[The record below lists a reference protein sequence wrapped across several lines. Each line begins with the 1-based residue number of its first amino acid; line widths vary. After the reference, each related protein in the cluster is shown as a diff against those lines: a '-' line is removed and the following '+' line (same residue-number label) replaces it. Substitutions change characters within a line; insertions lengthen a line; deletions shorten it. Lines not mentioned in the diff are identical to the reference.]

1 MRTILLSLAL
11 LVAAP
16 FAVMSQ
22 ATSAPPD
29 STQRFRPLR
38 SDGGGHEPLRRRVSV
53 DLREAT
59 VEEAL
64 QAVAREA
71 AVGLTYDPG
80 LPGLDRRASVRLDGV
95 AAAEAFLRV
104 TRGSAL
110 ELFVS
115 TSGRT
120 VLVRRRPDDADARG
134 IVEGTVRDAGGAPV
148 DNARIQVVGTHLGVL
163 SAADGRFTVHNV
175 PAGRHTLRVMRLGFR
190 AAEYSV
196 TVTGGNTEHIAL
208 GMDAAPTPLA
218 QVVVTPG
225 YFGVMEQPMAA
236 AQSLSRQQLETAPQL
251 AEDTF
256 RAVNRLPGVTS
267 SDFTSAF
274 RVRGSS
280 NDEVLMTLDG
290 LQLYEPF
297 HLKDFDAALSII
309 DIAALSGMEL
319 VTGGFGARYGDRL
332 AGTFHMHTDEL
343 AQGDGRTTLALTL
356 TNLRAASQGHFAD
369 DRGEWLLSARH
380 GYLEYALEL
389 VDPAFD
395 VSPRYYDVLAKVMYR
410 LGHRH
415 DLSVHG
421 LHAADRLDYRDD
433 PQGEDLDE
441 LNTAYGSSYAWARW
455 TARFSSAVEART
467 LVAAGHLSWRRRGE
481 NVARFD
487 GAQDVHIDD
496 DREMSFAGLRQDW
509 SVSFSERAML
519 SWSVDLRRLS
529 SGYDYLRW
537 QRHLFVDADTLA
549 GRRDTTQVI
558 TAPAGTVVGAHVS
571 QRLRPWEPLTLEL
584 GVRFDRHSYVDS
596 DELSPRLNV
605 ALDVG
610 ERTTLRG
617 AWGRYSQAQ
626 GIHQLQVQDGI
637 QDFHRTEIA
646 EHRALGVEH
655 LFASGVLLRAETYQ
669 RRIENPRPQLLNIA
683 NELEPVP
690 EAEDDR
696 LLYLPS
702 SGDVRGVELFAR
714 REARERFD
722 WSASYAYSV
731 AEDVVDGRR
740 IPRLFDQRHTFYAD
754 VAYAPSRRWRFSAA
768 WQYHSGWPFTPITVR
783 VDTATGPVFITR
795 RTFGEL
801 NSRRLPSYHRMDV
814 RVMRTFDTRRGRV
827 LAYID
832 IFNLYNRRNARAPEV
847 NVLSISPFRVTEG
860 VDRQLPRLPSFGVIW
875 EF

>member
-1 MRTILLSLAL
+1 MRTILLSLVL

-16 FAVMSQ
+16 MAAMPQ

-29 STQRFRPLR
+29 STARFSPLR
-38 SDGGGHEPLRRRVSV
+38 GDGGGREPLRRRISL
-53 DLREAT
+53 DLRQVT

-64 QAVAREA
+64 RAVAREA

-80 LPGLDRRASVRLDGV
+80 LPGLDRRATVRVDGV
-95 AAAEAFLRV
+95 PAADAFLRV
-104 TRGSAL
+104 IRGSAL
-110 ELFVS
+110 ELLVS
-115 TSGRT
+115 TSGQT
-120 VLVRRRPDDADARG
+120 VLVRRRSDDADARG
-134 IVEGTVRDAGGAPV
+134 IIEGIVQDAEGTPV
-148 DNARIQVVGTHLGVL
+148 DNVRIQLVGTHLGVL
-163 SAADGRFTVHNV
+163 SAADGRFKLPHV
-175 PAGRHTLRVMRLGFR
+175 PAGHRMLRAVRLGFR
-190 AAEYSV
+190 AAELPV
-196 TVTGGNTEHIAL
+196 TVTGGSTEHVAL
-208 GMDAAPTPLA
+208 RMDAAPTPLA

-225 YFGVMEQPMAA
+225 YFGVMEQPMAT

-274 RVRGSS
+274 RVRGSA
-280 NDEVLMTLDG
+280 NEEVLMTLDG

-332 AGTFHMHTDEL
+332 TGTFHMHTDEL
-343 AQGDGRTTLALTL
+343 AQGDNRTTLALTL
-356 TNLRAASQGHFAD
+356 TNLRAATQGHFAA

-380 GYLEYALEL
+380 GYIDYALQL

-395 VSPRYYDVLAKVMYR
+395 VSPRYYDLLAKVQYR
-410 LGHRH
+410 LGDRH

-421 LHAADRLDYRDD
+421 LHAADRLSYRDD

-441 LNTAYGSSYAWARW
+441 LNTAYGSSYTWARW
-455 TARFSSAVEART
+455 TARFSSMVEART
-467 LVAAGHLSWRRRGE
+467 LLAAGHLSWRRRGS
-481 NVARFD
+481 NVERFD
-487 GAQDVHIDD
+487 GAQDVLIDD

-537 QRHLFVDADTLA
+537 QRRLFVDADTLA
-549 GRRDTTQVI
+549 ARRDTVQVV
-558 TAPAGTVVGAHVS
+558 TAPEGTVMGAHVS
-571 QRLRPWEPLTLEL
+571 QRLRPWRPLTLEL

-596 DELSPRLNV
+596 DELSPRFNV

-610 ERTTLRG
+610 ERTTMRG

-637 QDFHRTEIA
+637 QDFHHTEIA
-646 EHRALGVEH
+646 EHRVLGAEH
-655 LFASGVLLRAETYQ
+655 LFASGVLLRAEAYQ
-669 RRIENPRPQLLNIA
+669 RKMANPRPQLLNLA

-690 EAEDDR
+690 ETEDDR

-702 SGDVRGVELFAR
+702 SADVRGVELFAR
-714 REARERFD
+714 RESAERFD

-731 AEDVVDGRR
+731 AEDVVDGQT
-740 IPRLFDQRHTFYAD
+740 IPRLFDQRHTVYAD
-754 VAYAPSRRWRFSAA
+754 VAYTPSRRWRFSAA

-783 VDTATGPVFITR
+783 VDTAAGPVFITR
-795 RTFGEL
+795 RAFGEL
-801 NSRRLPSYHRMDV
+801 NSQRLPSYHRMDV

-832 IFNLYNRRNARAPEV
+832 IFNLYNRRNPRAREV
-847 NVLSISPFRVTEG
+847 NVISLSPVRVTEG